1 MKIVKYDA
9 TKISPTVPASS
20 QYSIG
25 AAVGGSSSNDD
36 NQDDYKPMFARFIL
50 DPIWHIYKLAMHQ
63 QDVKAAAIYA
73 QIDEMYHSAN
83 STSVVRIC
91 CIMNICF
98 LHH

>member
-50 DPIWHIYKLAMHQ
+50 DPIWHIYNLAMHQ

-73 QIDEMYHSAN
+73 RTE
-83 STSVVRIC
+83 VRLFIRC
-91 CIMNICF
+91 LIACLILSCF
-98 LHH
+98 NLC